1 MSSDGIEQ
9 QIGFL
14 LNDASRLLRVHIDAR
29 ARRLGLTRSQW
40 RVLLHLSNNEG
51 ISQSGLAE
59 IIEVERMTLGRL
71 IDRLEAAGWV
81 RRQPDPED
89 RRVKRLYLAKDAEP
103 TLREML
109 AVTSDAL
116 ERALSGLSAEDRQRL
131 ARQLARI
138 KNNVTRGSPAPPD
151 EIRGDE

>member
-1 MSSDGIEQ
+1 MSGDGVEQ

-14 LNDASRLLRVHIDAR
+14 LNDASRLLRLRIDAQ
-29 ARRLGLTRSQW
+29 AQRLGLTRSQW

-71 IDRLEAAGWV
+71 IDRLEFAGWV
-81 RRQPDPED
+81 RRRPDPDD

-109 AVTSDAL
+109 TITSQAL
-116 ERALSGLSAEDRQRL
+116 ETALAGLSPEDRRQML
-131 ARQLARI
+131 ARLVRI
-138 KNNVTRGSPAPPD
+138 KANMNRGNAPPRD
-151 EIRGDE
+151 APRDPK

>member
-1 MSSDGIEQ
+1 MPSDGVEQ

-14 LNDASRLLRVHIDAR
+14 LNDASRLLRLHIDAR
-29 ARRLGLTRSQW
+29 AQRLGLTRSQW

-51 ISQSGLAE
+51 ISQSRLAE

-81 RRQPDPED
+81 RRQPDPGD
-89 RRVKRLYLAKDAEP
+89 RRVKHLYLAKDAEP

-109 AVTSDAL
+109 AITSDAL
-116 ERALSGLSAEDRQRL
+116 ERALSGLAAEDRQQL
-131 ARQLARI
+131 AIHLARI
-138 KNNVTRGSPAPPD
+138 KENVARGSPAPPD
-151 EIRGDE
+151 GPRDGE

>member
-1 MSSDGIEQ
+1 MPTDRVEQ

-14 LNDASRLLRVHIDAR
+14 LNDASRLLRLQIDAR
-29 ARRLGLTRSQW
+29 AQRLGLTRSQW

-59 IIEVERMTLGRL
+59 IIEIERMTLGRL

-81 RRQPDPED
+81 RRRPDPAD
-89 RRVKRLYLAKDAEP
+89 RRVKRLYLAKNAEP

-109 AVTSDAL
+109 AITSAAL
-116 ERALSGLSAEDRQRL
+116 EQALSGLSAEDRRRL
-131 ARQLARI
+131 ASQLARI
-138 KNNVTRGSPAPPD
+138 KENVTRSNP
-151 EIRGDE
+151 RGGA

>member
-1 MSSDGIEQ
+1 MSSDGVEQ
-9 QIGFL
+9 RIGFL
-14 LNDASRLLRVHIDAR
+14 LNDASRLLRVHIDVR

-81 RRQPDPED
+81 RRQPDLED
-89 RRVKRLYLAKDAEP
+89 RRVKRLYLAKDVQP

-109 AVTSDAL
+109 AITSDTL
-116 ERALSGLSAEDRQRL
+116 EQALSGLSAEDR
-131 ARQLARI
+131 RQLAAHLAHI
-138 KNNVTRGSPAPPD
+138 KENMARAGPSPPGGSRG
-151 EIRGDE
+151 GK

>member
-1 MSSDGIEQ
+1 MPTDRVEQ

-14 LNDASRLLRVHIDAR
+14 LNDASRLLRLQIDAR
-29 ARRLGLTRSQW
+29 AQRLGLTRSQW

-59 IIEVERMTLGRL
+59 IIEIERMTLGRL

-81 RRQPDPED
+81 RRRPDPAD
-89 RRVKRLYLAKDAEP
+89 RRVKRLYLAKNAEP

-109 AVTSDAL
+109 AITSAAL
-116 ERALSGLSAEDRQRL
+116 EQALSGLSVEDRRRL
-131 ARQLARI
+131 VSQLARI
-138 KNNVTRGSPAPPD
+138 KENVTRRNP
-151 EIRGDE
+151 RGGA

>member
-1 MSSDGIEQ
+1 MSGDGVEQ

-14 LNDASRLLRVHIDAR
+14 LNDASRLLRLRIDAQ
-29 ARRLGLTRSQW
+29 AQRLGLTRSQW

-81 RRQPDPED
+81 RRRPDPDD

-109 AVTSDAL
+109 TISSQAL
-116 ERALSGLSAEDRQRL
+116 ETALAGLSPEDRRQML
-131 ARQLARI
+131 AQLVRI
-138 KNNVTRGSPAPPD
+138 KKNMNRGNAPPPGAPRD
-151 EIRGDE
+151 PK

>member
-1 MSSDGIEQ
+1 MSSDGVER

-14 LNDASRLLRVHIDAR
+14 LNDASRLLRLHIDAR
-29 ARRLGLTRSQW
+29 AQRLGLTRSQW

-81 RRQPDPED
+81 RRQLDPGD
-89 RRVKRLYLAKDAEP
+89 RRVKQLYLAKDAEP

-109 AVTSDAL
+109 AITSETL
-116 ERALSGLSAEDRQRL
+116 EQALSGLSAEDRKRL
-131 ARQLARI
+131 ATQLAGI
-138 KNNVTRGSPAPPD
+138 KENITRGNASPRDGP
-151 EIRGDE
+151 RGNK